1 MEERKLAPTV
11 GIVGCLLV
19 VVLLALPYALVG
31 PPSAVTTYYG
41 AGAITPFAAGLL
53 AVVGVVVFAAGRENR
68 SDPALTAGAALVF
81 GAFVAVI
88 ALLWAVTV
96 PRSVVTQLST
106 NTLIGYHSYLLVG
119 ASLLVAASATWYAR
133 VLGFL

>member
-1 MEERKLAPTV
+1 MEVRKLAPTV
-11 GIVGCLLV
+11 GIVGCLLMLA
-19 VVLLALPYALVG
+19 LLALPYTVVG

-53 AVVGVVVFAAGRENR
+53 AVVGVVVFAAGREER

-81 GAFVAVI
+81 GAFVAII
-88 ALLWAVTV
+88 ALLWAATV

-106 NTLIGYHSYLLVG
+106 STLIEYHRFALALV
-119 ASLLVAASATWYAR
+119 SLVVPASAAWYSR
-133 VLGFL
+133 TLGFI

>member
-1 MEERKLAPTV
+1 MEARKLAPTV

-19 VVLLALPYALVG
+19 LVLLALPYVFVG

-53 AVVGVVVFAAGRENR
+53 AAVGVVVFAAGREER
-68 SDPALTAGAALVF
+68 SDPALTAGAGLVF
-81 GAFVAVI
+81 GGFVAII
-88 ALLWAVTV
+88 ALVWALTV

-106 NTLIGYHSYLLVG
+106 STLIGYHRFALVLAALTIPASG
-119 ASLLVAASATWYAR
+119 AWYAR
-133 VLGFL
+133 TLRLL

>member
-1 MEERKLAPTV
+1 MEARKLAPTV

-19 VVLLALPYALVG
+19 LVLLVVPYTFVE

-53 AVVGVVVFAAGRENR
+53 AVVAVVVFAAGRQGR

-81 GAFVAVI
+81 GAFVAIISV
-88 ALLWAVTV
+88 LWALTV

-106 NTLIGYHSYLLVG
+106 STAMEYHRFAVAL
-119 ASLLVAASATWYAR
+119 ASLVVPAGAAWFSR
-133 VLGFL
+133 MFGLI

>member
-1 MEERKLAPTV
+1 MEARKLAPTV

-19 VVLLALPYALVG
+19 LALLAFPYLVVA

-41 AGAITPFAAGLL
+41 SGAVTPFAAGLL
-53 AVVGVVVFAAGRENR
+53 AVVGVVVFAAGRQER

-81 GAFVAVI
+81 GGFVAVI
-88 ALLWAVTV
+88 AVLWALTV

-106 NTLIGYHSYLLVG
+106 STLVEYHRFVL
-119 ASLLVAASATWYAR
+119 AFCSLAIPASAAAYAR
-133 VLGFL
+133 ALRLF